1 MTPLEIFTLLVG
13 LLYLGGIYSVA
24 ITIPRVARHWK
35 PVYWLGL
42 ATVAV
47 KTAMFVLA
55 FGRDVFEVR
64 LPENTIR
71 NLLLVSLAFVG
82 LLFVLIPFVHRYEAK
97 MLGPTS
103 TGVGE
108 EKPS

>member
-1 MTPLEIFTLLVG
+1 MDPIVIYTIVVG
-13 LLYLGGIYSVA
+13 LLYVLGIVSVA

-42 ATVAV
+42 ATVV
-47 KTAMFVLA
+47 TMTATYTAGYL
-55 FGRDVFEVR
+55 RDVLGFTFPER
-64 LPENTIR
+64 LIR
-71 NLLLVSLAFVG
+71 DLLLTALALVA
-82 LLFVLIPFVHRYEAK
+82 LLFVLVPFVHRYEAK

-108 EKPS
+108 EE